1 MGRNSWLLATF
12 RKVVRLPLT
21 PLVSCHDGFSI
32 DALVL
37 TFEPTPVGSARMTCT
52 ALCTALLPPQAPLYI
67 ETMAMTER
75 GMTLDVAVTTPQA
88 HCPTCTQP
96 STHMHSDYRRTLADL
111 PWATTPVQLHLR
123 VRRFWCA
130 TPSCRRQTFTERVSQ
145 VVAHY
150 ARATTRMTA
159 LQTST
164 GLALGGAAGARHLAR
179 QGVSGSRNT
188 LLRRVRSLPTPAAPR
203 PCAIGI
209 DDWAKRKGHTYG
221 TIVVDLD
228 RRCPV
233 DLLEDRTA
241 ETVAAWL
248 QAHPEVT
255 IVARDRAEAYASGV
269 TQGAPEAVQIADRW
283 HLVKHLREAVE
294 AELRVRPTLPW
305 SPLPA
310 PGEAL
315 PPGALAHPHPPDHGP
330 IYPDTPS
337 GRQADAARQARR
349 TQRLGQ
355 YEQACALRQQ
365 GLSLAQIARQVGVS
379 PRTLCRW
386 YAAEAF
392 PERQRRTGETSCLDP
407 YIPVLHQQWAAGC
420 RNATHGWRTLR
431 AQGFPGSYAVVY
443 RYVTA
448 LRGGQPARSSDAARP
463 AAAPRATPLPSLTA
477 RQLSYLFVRRPE
489 QRTPDEQAHVAQIQ
503 QHDPTI
509 AQIATLTE
517 AFAQMV
523 RQRTP
528 SALPS
533 WVETVLRSGLPDL
546 KRFATGLHQDAAVRA
561 ACELPYSNGQT
572 EGQVTR
578 LKLLKRQMYGR
589 AKFDLLRQ
597 RVLHAA

>member
-1 MGRNSWLLATF
+1 
-12 RKVVRLPLT
+12 
-21 PLVSCHDGFSI
+21 
-32 DALVL
+32 
-37 TFEPTPVGSARMTCT
+37 MTCT
-52 ALCTALLPPQAPLYI
+52 DLCTDLLPPQAPLQI

-75 GMTLDVAVTTPQA
+75 GMTLDVAVTTSQA
-88 HCPTCTQP
+88 LCPTCTQP
-96 STHMHSDYRRTLADL
+96 STHIHSDYRRTLADL

-123 VRRFWCA
+123 VRRFWCE
-130 TPSCRRQTFTERVSQ
+130 TPHCARQTFTERVPQ
-145 VVAHY
+145 VAPCS
-150 ARATTRMTA
+150 ARATARLRA
-159 LQTST
+159 RQTST
-164 GLALGGAAGARHLAR
+164 GLALGGAAGARDLAR
-179 QGVSGSRNT
+179 QGVPGSRQT
-188 LLRRVRSLPTPAAPR
+188 LLRRVRGLATPAAPP
-203 PCAIGI
+203 PCAVGI

-228 RRCPV
+228 RHCPV

-255 IVARDRAEAYASGV
+255 VVARDRAEAYASGV
-269 TQGAPEAVQIADRW
+269 TQGAPDAVQVADRW
-283 HLVKHLREAVE
+283 HLVKNLREAVE
-294 AELRVRPTLPW
+294 AELRERPTLPW
-305 SPLPA
+305 GPSPA
-310 PGEAL
+310 PAPAL
-315 PPGALAHPHPPDHGP
+315 PTGMPPDP
-330 IYPDTPS
+330 SAAAPAPLYPDTPT
-337 GRQADAARQARR
+337 GRRAEAARQAHR

-365 GLSLAQIARQVGVS
+365 GLSMTRIARDVGVS

-386 YAAEAF
+386 FAAGAF
-392 PERQRRTGETSCLDP
+392 PERKRRTGETSCLDP
-407 YIPVLHQQWAAGC
+407 YTSVLHQSWEAGC
-420 RNATHGWRTLR
+420 RNATHLWRTLR

-448 LRGGQPARSSDAARP
+448 LRGGQPRRFSDPTRP
-463 AAAPRATPLPSLTA
+463 AASPGTTPPPRLTA
-477 RQLSYLFVRRPE
+477 RQLSYLLVRRPE

-503 QHDPTI
+503 QHDAPI
-509 AQIATLTE
+509 AHLATLTE

-528 SALPS
+528 GELQS
-533 WVETVLRSGLPDL
+533 WIETVLMSGLPDL
-546 KRFATGLHQDAAVRA
+546 KRFATGLQHDAAVRA
-561 ACELPYSNGQT
+561 ALELPYSNGQT

>member
-1 MGRNSWLLATF
+1 
-12 RKVVRLPLT
+12 
-21 PLVSCHDGFSI
+21 
-32 DALVL
+32 
-37 TFEPTPVGSARMTCT
+37 
-52 ALCTALLPPQAPLYI
+52 
-67 ETMAMTER
+67 MAMTER
-75 GMTLDVAVTTPQA
+75 GMTLDVAVTTSQA
-88 HCPTCTQP
+88 LCPTCTQP
-96 STHMHSDYRRTLADL
+96 STHIHSDYRRTLADL

-130 TPSCRRQTFTERVSQ
+130 TPSCQRQTFTERVPQ
-145 VVAHY
+145 VATHY

-188 LLRRVRSLPTPAAPR
+188 LLRRVRSLPTPAALR

-248 QAHPEVT
+248 RTHPEVT
-255 IVARDRAEAYASGV
+255 LVARDRAEAYASGV
-269 TQGAPEAVQIADRW
+269 TQGAPDAVQVADRW
-283 HLVKHLREAVE
+283 HLLKNLREAVE

-305 SPLPA
+305 SPPPA

-315 PPGALAHPHPPDHGP
+315 LPGALGPPCPADQDP
-330 IYPDTPS
+330 IYPDTPT
-337 GRQADAARQARR
+337 GRQAEAARQARR
-349 TQRLGQ
+349 TQRLSQ
-355 YEQACALRQQ
+355 YEQARALRQQ
-365 GLSLAQIARQVGVS
+365 GLSMARIARQVGVS

-386 YAAEAF
+386 FAARAF
-392 PERQRRTGETSCLDP
+392 PERKRRTGETSCLDP
-407 YIPVLHQQWAAGC
+407 YMPMLHQQWDAGC
-420 RNATHGWRTLR
+420 RNATHLWRTLR
-431 AQGFPGSYAVVY
+431 TQGFPGSYAVVY

-448 LRGGQPARSSDAARP
+448 LRGGQPLRSSDPAHS
-463 AAAPRATPLPSLTA
+463 AAAPEATPLPSLTA

-489 QRTPDEQAHVAQIQ
+489 QRTPDEQAHVTQIQ

-509 AQIATLTE
+509 AQIAALTE
-517 AFAQMV
+517 TFTQMV

-528 SALPS
+528 NALQT
-533 WVETVLRSGLPDL
+533 WLETVLTSGLPDL
-546 KRFATGLHQDAAVRA
+546 KRFATGLQQDPAVRA
-561 ACELPYSNGQT
+561 ACELPYT
-572 EGQVTR
+572 AMDR
-578 LKLLKRQMYGR
+578 PR
-589 AKFDLLRQ
+589 AR
-597 RVLHAA
+597 